1 MELRPERE
9 FAEALDDADPLGRY
23 RDRFRFPRRASG
35 DPVIYLCGNSLGLQP
50 DTVRQAV
57 EQELDDWEALAV
69 HAHFKAKTPWYSYHE
84 VFRESGARLVGARPG
99 EVVIM
104 NGLTTNLHLMMVS
117 FYEPTA
123 DRFKIVME
131 DTAFPSDTYAVKSQ
145 IRFHGHDPVA
155 GLITLEPR
163 PEEHAVRTED
173 IETLLAERGAEI
185 ALVMLGGVNYFT
197 GQLFDME
204 RITRAARHEGCR
216 VGFDLAHAAG
226 NVVLELHDWDVD
238 FAVWCTYKYLNSG
251 PGAVAGCFVHEQHGS
266 NPALSRF
273 AGWWGNDP
281 EQRFQMHLLPD
292 FEPRPGTDGWQ
303 LSNPPILA
311 MAPVKASLDIFD
323 EVGMP
328 ALRKKSEKLTGY
340 LLGLIDRI
348 PGDRYEILTPRDPA
362 ARGCQLS
369 IRVKENAR
377 QLLDVL
383 EERDVV
389 CDFRA
394 PDVIRV
400 APVPLYNSFQDVW
413 EFARI
418 LERVPETE

>member
-1 MELRPERE
+1 MELRPDRE
-9 FAEALDDADPLGRY
+9 FAEALDDEDPLRHY

-35 DPVIYLCGNSLGLQP
+35 EPVIYLCGNSLGLQP

-57 EQELDDWEALAV
+57 AQELDDWEALAV

-84 VFRESGARLVGARPG
+84 VLRESGARLVGARPG

-104 NGLTTNLHLMMVS
+104 NGLTTNLHLMMVT

-123 DRFKIVME
+123 DRFKIVVE

-145 IRFHGHDPVA
+145 LRFHGHDPQA

-163 PEEHAVRTED
+163 PDEHAVRTED

-204 RITRAARHEGCR
+204 RITRAARQQGCR

-238 FAVWCTYKYLNSG
+238 FAVWCTYKYLNGG
-251 PGAVAGCFVHEQHGS
+251 PGSVAGCFVHEQHGT
-266 NPALSRF
+266 NPALNRF

-281 EQRFQMHLLPD
+281 EERFQMHLLPD
-292 FEPRPGTDGWQ
+292 FEPRPGADGWQ

-377 QLLDVL
+377 RLLDGL

-418 LERVPETE
+418 LERVPDTE